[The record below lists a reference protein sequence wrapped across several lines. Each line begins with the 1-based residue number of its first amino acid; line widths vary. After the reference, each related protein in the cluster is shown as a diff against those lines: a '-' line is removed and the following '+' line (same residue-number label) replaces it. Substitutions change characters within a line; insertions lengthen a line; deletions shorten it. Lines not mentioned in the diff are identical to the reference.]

1 MPTHAHV
8 DIHAEVNEITMTGP
22 HFELDESDLQEAVK
36 RFVREHPSMIH
47 AKLEADQEIE
57 VTIRTTQGDRPTDS
71 VSFAASARIV
81 KKRQNPQTAPGI
93 VKHAGKIV
101 NRETCKHDWT
111 QDSGGAVCIKCGKPG

>member
-1 MPTHAHV
+1 
-8 DIHAEVNEITMTGP
+8 MTGP

-81 KKRQNPQTAPGI
+81 KKRPNPQPAAGI

-101 NRETCKHDWT
+101 NRETCEH
-111 QDSGGAVCIKCGKPG
+111 SFAYSPGEIASVCMKCGKRE